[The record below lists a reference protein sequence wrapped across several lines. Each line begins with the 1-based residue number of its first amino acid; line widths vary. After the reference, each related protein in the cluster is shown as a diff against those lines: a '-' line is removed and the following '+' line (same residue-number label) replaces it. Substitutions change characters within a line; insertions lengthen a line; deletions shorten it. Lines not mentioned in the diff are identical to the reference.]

1 MSKWYD
7 AIDCSQSNI
16 MYSRIRL
23 ARNWD
28 EYVFPSRLTR
38 GQCEE
43 LVTSLK
49 DGLADIGSLDGRE
62 YHFLRLDS
70 LQGLEKQAL
79 RERRILNQAAVERQ
93 EPSGL
98 YLSDDEAES
107 LVLGGDDH
115 IRMQHLAP
123 GLKLEELWQRADA
136 MDDYVNE
143 RFSYAFDEKY
153 GYLTS
158 FPTNVGTGL
167 RACVVLHLPT
177 LSQIRKFQSIVGD
190 MSRFGAAIR
199 VFTGMAARIT
209 EASMSSPIS
218 APWDSR
224 RRRLWSW

>member
-123 GLKLEELWQRADA
+123 GLKLEELWQ
-136 MDDYVNE
+136 
-143 RFSYAFDEKY
+143 SGK
-153 GYLTS
+153 
-158 FPTNVGTGL
+158 
-167 RACVVLHLPT
+167 
-177 LSQIRKFQSIVGD
+177 
-190 MSRFGAAIR
+190 
-199 VFTGMAARIT
+199 
-209 EASMSSPIS
+209 
-218 APWDSR
+218 APWKI
-224 RRRLWSW
+224 WE